1 MAFKPFAAYQW
12 RTEKAKK
19 GSVGNGEKPGK
30 WGKRIYGGDCSNNI
44 KNNSTVGSSWQADVW
59 HVCDAIVY

>member
-1 MAFKPFAAYQW
+1 M
-12 RTEKAKK
+12 EKSRENGAK
-19 GSVGNGEKPGK
+19 G
-30 WGKRIYGGDCSNNI
+30 YMDGDCSNNI